1 MPHFYPSKTGQPP
14 HREKPV
20 TTPPS
25 AMDRLIRAPE
35 SLAQSVLVALCDDLR
50 IQARAL
56 KYLGELETYAV
67 QRATTAVK
75 KTATTSAAA
84 TTAAAAAAAAAN
96 SNNNSN
102 NSKNDDQQ
110 GDKAGG
116 SGSGSNANNNNTSS
130 SNNPLKRKKPMEP
143 GQICLQCKHAFIP
156 SGNSA
161 EACLYHPGELDLDD
175 EDSTWDDWDEDVHGP
190 HDSSANREDYPEG
203 FVWGEYCYYCL
214 LFVYCIWERA
224 HTNTYLSLGYTRA
237 YLLLFAADQFDLV
250 THPPTDC
257 CDGDGTQPGCTKGYH
272 VAIRRPLAKKLRSG
286 ASPEDGDFVRM
297 FEGRALKANEFVNE
311 LLWTDEWDGYAASRN
326 LGGWGVTETEE
337 EERAEPGHDEN
348 GDVTA
353 EAAQQLETTRAGE
366 VGDEGATPPPP
377 SHPVGPRR
385 L

>member
-1 MPHFYPSKTGQPP
+1 MPHFYPSKPGLPP

-20 TTPPS
+20 ATPPS
-25 AMDRLIRAPE
+25 AMDRLICAPE

-84 TTAAAAAAAAAN
+84 TTAAAAAAN
-96 SNNNSN
+96 SNNSN

-130 SNNPLKRKKPMEP
+130 SNPLKRKKPMEP

-161 EACLYHPGELDLDD
+161 EACLYHPGELEYDD
-175 EDSTWDDWDEDVHGP
+175 EDSTWDDWDEDVGGP
-190 HDSSANREDYPEG
+190 HDSSANREDHPEG

-214 LFVYCIWERA
+214 LFVCCIWEHA
-224 HTNTYLSLGYTRA
+224 HEYIPLTRA
-237 YLLLFAADQFDLV
+237 YMCL
-250 THPPTDC
+250 PTI
-257 CDGDGTQPGCTKGYH
+257 T
-272 VAIRRPLAKKLRSG
+272 IRC
-286 ASPEDGDFVRM
+286 
-297 FEGRALKANEFVNE
+297 
-311 LLWTDEWDGYAASRN
+311 
-326 LGGWGVTETEE
+326 
-337 EERAEPGHDEN
+337 
-348 GDVTA
+348 
-353 EAAQQLETTRAGE
+353 
-366 VGDEGATPPPP
+366 
-377 SHPVGPRR
+377 
-385 L
+385 